1 MANLTSQSIKDTY
14 KDLVHVFDA
23 NSSSQGFSSGLKQL
37 YDGAGNT
44 GPFSLSATTLDIP
57 VGNTLNVEGTFSGAG
72 MVDLGLPSQSGHA
85 GKFLTTNASTASWET
100 IDTEITAVGTLTGAT
115 PLVFEGATAND
126 YETTFAI
133 TDPTADR
140 TLTFPNATGT
150 VAMTSQIPTATSDL
164 TNDSAF
170 LVNPPASSIDL
181 NLQSDYQAGKKV
193 LYNGTEV
200 EKVGHTHTALTGVI
214 KFDAGGTALLPT
226 IAKADEVDTG
236 IYFPASDTI
245 GFTTGGTEAGFI
257 KSTGQLVWAGGAQ
270 FTTSNVELFTGVN
283 LTFEGATSNAFET
296 TLTVTDPTADRTI
309 TLPDE
314 TGTVLTSAGQS
325 TMNITNSSYLASK
338 SGSGKMLAHNFQV
351 YDDSLLPSS
360 VFSWKGHVGSKPV
373 IYFGSD
379 DGADCDFYV
388 HADTLVTF
396 AGAIVCSDIRT
407 SIAGG
412 NSSFAFGDDDEFQYS
427 PDGGTTQV
435 FSIEKE
441 GTLRLKEQ
449 ASAPTATDGGFY
461 YDGTNLF
468 LGKA

>member
-1 MANLTSQSIKDTY
+1 MANLTSQSLKDTY
-14 KDLVHVFDA
+14 KDLIHVFDA
-23 NSSSQGFSSGLKQL
+23 NSASQGFSASLKPL
-37 YDGAGNT
+37 YDGAGNS

-57 VGNTLNVEGTFSGAG
+57 IGNTLNVDGTFSGTGMAG
-72 MVDLGLPSQSGHA
+72 LGLPTQTSNA
-85 GKFLTTNASTASWET
+85 GKYLVTDGTDASWDEVT
-100 IDTEITAVGTLTGAT
+100 SIGILTGAT
-115 PLVFEGATAND
+115 PLEFEGATANSI
-126 YETTFAI
+126 TTKFNI
-133 TDPTADR
+133 TEPTVDR

-150 VAMTSQIPTATSDL
+150 VALEGIGVSSF
-164 TNDSAF
+164 TNDSDF
-170 LVNPPASSIDL
+170 VVNNPQGVHL
-181 NLQSDYQAGKKV
+181 NLETEYLSGKE
-193 LYNGTEV
+193 LQYNGTEV
-200 EKVGHTHTALTGVI
+200 EVVGHTHTALTGVI
-214 KFDAGGTALLPT
+214 QFDNDGTYALPNIVRT
-226 IAKADEVDTG
+226 GDVTTG
-236 IYFPASDTI
+236 IYFPTTSTI
-245 GFTTGGTEAGFI
+245 GFTVGGTRAGFI
-257 KSTGQLVWAGGAQ
+257 QAGGSLEWDAGASFGGDVQ
-270 FTTSNVELFTGVN
+270 LNDADLV
-283 LTFEGATSNAFET
+283 FEGATANAYET

-309 TLPDE
+309 TLPNE
-314 TGTVLTSAGQS
+314 TGTVLTSVGGSVA
-325 TMNITNSSYLASK
+325 TLNITNSSYLASK
-338 SGSGKMLAHNFQV
+338 SGTGKVLGHNFQV

-379 DGADCDFYV
+379 DGTDCDFYV
-388 HADTLVTF
+388 HADTLITF

-435 FSIEKE
+435 FVIEKE